1 MLEKL
6 TLDGTMKGSY
16 DGNEFRIES
25 KGHSLKIFFSSV
37 NTIKALKDAFFDQL
51 KQYKNDPRVKKLME
65 EFDFEVYLKDEL
77 IIRVGKNAKS
87 NFVSSM
93 LGLSN
98 LEVVSNSQ
106 MSDLMSLM

>member
-6 TLDGTMKGSY
+6 KVDGTMKGSF
-16 DGNEFRIES
+16 DGKEFRIEM
-25 KGHSLKIFFSSV
+25 KGQSGKFYFTSV
-37 NTIKALKDAFFDQL
+37 DTLKALKDAFFHKL
-51 KQYKNDPRVKKLME
+51 KDFKNDPAFKKMME
-65 EFDFEVYLKDEL
+65 EIDFEVYLNDEL
-77 IIRVGKNAKS
+77 IIRLGKNAKS

-93 LGLSN
+93 LGVSH

>member
-6 TLDGTMKGSY
+6 TMNGTMKGSFE
-16 DGNEFRIES
+16 GNEFRIEMS
-25 KGHSLKIFFSSV
+25 GHSWKISFTSIDTLKV
-37 NTIKALKDAFFDQL
+37 LKDAFFEQL
-51 KQYKNDPRVKKLME
+51 KQLKNDPTVKKLME
-65 EFDFEVYLKDEL
+65 ELDLEVYLNDEL

-93 LGLSN
+93 LGLSH